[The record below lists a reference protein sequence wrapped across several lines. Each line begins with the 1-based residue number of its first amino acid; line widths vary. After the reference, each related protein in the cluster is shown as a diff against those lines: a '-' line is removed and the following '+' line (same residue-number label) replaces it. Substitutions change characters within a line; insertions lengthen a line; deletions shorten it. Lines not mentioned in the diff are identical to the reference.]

1 MMKILDTMMV
11 LLFPFLDTI
20 PFTLPRYWMFRDRLR
35 IPFRYIILL
44 QLLLSA
50 ANSMVF
56 YYINLKGNEYVE
68 QWTRV
73 TRYSFMLVFLA
84 LAFLLIRESFPK
96 LMFTYLLFLAWLFF
110 VLGNANYIESRFFID
125 FSVRHPYLI
134 YNIARILIYLVTCP
148 FMFHFFIHTISYSN
162 KKNKKK
168 ILNNF

>member
-68 QWTRV
+68 QWTTV

-110 VLGNANYIESRFFID
+110 VLGNANYIESRYIID
-125 FSVRHPYLI
+125 FSVRQQKHI
-134 YNIARILIYLVTCP
+134 
-148 FMFHFFIHTISYSN
+148 
-162 KKNKKK
+162 
-168 ILNNF
+168 